1 MLRDVVVCNIT
12 VYFFICACLVIFF
25 DFLQSDWL
33 EQRAAFYDIL
43 TVVQKCYFVA
53 TKFCLQS
60 AI

>member
-1 MLRDVVVCNIT
+1 MSSD
-12 VYFFICACLVIFF
+12 IFWF
-25 DFLQSDWL
+25 PAIWL
-33 EQRAAFYDIL
+33 ATAAAAFYDIL